1 MHGGAGIIMDKEPKF
16 KIDAGKAADTAAG
29 TLVGA
34 IGLAAKIVVTVLL
47 VLLTTVLLLGCVF
60 AFYVKTCLTEDLNVS
75 LSDYQLSESSI
86 IYCETAPGEY
96 QELATLHGSENRI
109 WVDLEDIPDYLV
121 KALVAIED
129 HRFYEHKGVDWYR
142 TVGAM
147 YTMLTGG
154 DSSFGGSTL
163 TQQLIK
169 TLTGNNEVTVQRKLI
184 EIFQA
189 LEFEKKYDKD
199 DILVWYLNAVYFG
212 EGCDGIY
219 TAAEKYF
226 GKEPSELT
234 LAESASIVGI
244 VNLPTYYSPFYSEEN
259 NKKRQETVLRRMY
272 ELGYISYEEYEQ
284 AKNEELVFI
293 RSEEGTGDEDIY
305 SYYVEAVRK
314 EVIADL
320 MEQKGVSQETAAMLV
335 SSGGYRIYACLD
347 PYIQECIDNVYLDV
361 ENFPKPSNNT
371 SQQFQSAI
379 VIMDPYTGEVMGM
392 SGGVGEKNAN
402 LIMNRAT
409 DALRAP
415 GSSFKPLA
423 VYAPAIEYGL
433 ITPSTLVKD
442 GPQDE
447 VDMSQSYWYP
457 RNSPDRYDGIITIAE
472 AVRQSKN
479 TVAAQVLD
487 KLGID
492 ASANFLKNKLGI
504 TSLVEQD
511 YNYAP
516 LALGE
521 LTNGVSVL
529 EMAQAYCAFANDG
542 ILTEARTYTRVT
554 DAEGNVILD
563 NKPSTHVAMKSSTAT
578 NITSMLN
585 AAATYGTGSE
595 ANFYTMPVAGKTG
608 TSSDNWNRWFAGYT
622 PYYVAV
628 VWTGYDQPESINI
641 YGNPA
646 AQVWKRVMQQV
657 HAGLEYKSFP
667 SPDWIGGDTKI
678 FGDLTEE
685 KEEQDNPSPTPE
697 PEESEK
703 PEETPVVSDSPV
715 TTEVPVFTE
724 PPTEPVEPETPVG
737 PDNGQAG

>member
-1 MHGGAGIIMDKEPKF
+1 MCIRDR
-16 KIDAGKAADTAAG
+16 
-29 TLVGA
+29 
-34 IGLAAKIVVTVLL
+34 
-47 VLLTTVLLLGCVF
+47 
-60 AFYVKTCLTEDLNVS
+60 
-75 LSDYQLSESSI
+75 SSI

-379 VIMDPYTGEVMGM
+379 VIDVYKRQWRSFEMEEIRNNAPETEGKYLVEVKNLVKWFPIKSSFFKRTIGNVRAVDGISFHIKRGQTMGLVGESGCGKSTAGRTILRLIEKTSGEVLFDGQDIFKMSREELRRLRPRIQIIFQDPYSCLLYTSYVR
-392 SGGVGEKNAN
+392 S
-402 LIMNRAT
+402 
-409 DALRAP
+409 LR
-415 GSSFKPLA
+415 
-423 VYAPAIEYGL
+423 
-433 ITPSTLVKD
+433 
-442 GPQDE
+442 
-447 VDMSQSYWYP
+447 
-457 RNSPDRYDGIITIAE
+457 PD
-472 AVRQSKN
+472 
-479 TVAAQVLD
+479 L
-487 KLGID
+487 
-492 ASANFLKNKLGI
+492 
-504 TSLVEQD
+504 
-511 YNYAP
+511 
-516 LALGE
+516 
-521 LTNGVSVL
+521 
-529 EMAQAYCAFANDG
+529 
-542 ILTEARTYTRVT
+542 
-554 DAEGNVILD
+554 
-563 NKPSTHVAMKSSTAT
+563 
-578 NITSMLN
+578 
-585 AAATYGTGSE
+585 
-595 ANFYTMPVAGKTG
+595 
-608 TSSDNWNRWFAGYT
+608 
-622 PYYVAV
+622 
-628 VWTGYDQPESINI
+628 
-641 YGNPA
+641 
-646 AQVWKRVMQQV
+646 
-657 HAGLEYKSFP
+657 
-667 SPDWIGGDTKI
+667 
-678 FGDLTEE
+678 
-685 KEEQDNPSPTPE
+685 
-697 PEESEK
+697 
-703 PEETPVVSDSPV
+703 
-715 TTEVPVFTE
+715 
-724 PPTEPVEPETPVG
+724 
-737 PDNGQAG
+737 